1 MASKKI
7 SINYKP
13 YMPIWYVLNKNPLC
27 SITKLEDFALL
38 RVKKE
43 EAEFGIEYHLYS

>member
-38 RVKKE
+38 RVNRE
-43 EAEFGIEYHLYS
+43 ESEFGIE